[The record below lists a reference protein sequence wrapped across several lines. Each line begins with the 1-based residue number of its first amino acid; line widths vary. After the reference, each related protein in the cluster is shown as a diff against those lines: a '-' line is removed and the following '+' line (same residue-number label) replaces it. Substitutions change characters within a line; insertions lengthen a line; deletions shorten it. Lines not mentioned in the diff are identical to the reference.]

1 MKRSRALGTMA
12 AAAVLAVLLSLAM
25 TEAQPGR
32 MGGRAMGMGAGMNLE
47 HTLAFLAFD
56 ESVALDD
63 DQLIALR
70 AGLKDLYAEQ
80 QEMIADMRQNR
91 GNMDFEVVREQ
102 MAAVEE
108 DLKETLGKVLT
119 EAQVAL
125 LDKHMKELQSAR
137 SGWGGGRGGAPR

>member
-1 MKRSRALGTMA
+1 MRRSKILSTMA
-12 AAAVLAVLLSLAM
+12 VAAVLAVLLSLAM

-32 MGGRAMGMGAGMNLE
+32 MGGQAMGGGMSLE

-56 ESVALDD
+56 ESVALKD

-102 MAAVEE
+102 MAAMEE
-108 DLKETLGKVLT
+108 DLKETLGKVLD
-119 EAQVAL
+119 EDQAAV
-125 LDKHMKELQSAR
+125 LDKHMQELQAAR
-137 SGWGGGRGGAPR
+137 GGWGGGRGGQRR